1 MTVIEQE
8 IPFEEYRDRQLH
20 LPFVEELDK
29 ILSIHPEMVE
39 FVIHPH
45 DDMVDVKIWGAT
57 YCVITKRQYH
67 LLADDES
74 SLNKD
79 FRKDDDNKANSL

>member
-1 MTVIEQE
+1 MWIEQE
-8 IPFEEYRDRQLH
+8 IPFEEYKNKQLR

-29 ILSIHPEMVE
+29 ILSAHPEMVE

-57 YCVITKRQYH
+57 YYVITKRQYH

-79 FRKDDDNKANSL
+79 PRKDDDNKASSL